1 MHTPWLL
8 WWIVL
13 MLFLISPVG
22 YGWGYR
28 GWGVPYPRYIQRR
41 RAMRASGP
49 KHAVPVDPQ
58 AWGSGGDFVWAVL
71 AIEMFWLAWALW
83 AR

>member
-1 MHTPWLL
+1 
-8 WWIVL
+8 
-13 MLFLISPVG
+13 MLFLIAPVG

-41 RAMRASGP
+41 RALRASGP
-49 KHAVPVDPQ
+49 KHAVPVDPH